1 MSESIKLGGVY
12 IMAKYNEERRY
23 RPRSDRWFRPVID
36 EASSGSAPLDR
47 RLLLS
52 GAVKHGLHP
61 EHLAAR
67 VEAHPAARAP
77 HHAKAEQKQENRLT
91 PSQKIN
97 AEYAAFLTAFNQQLD
112 SYVASLSE
120 SATGTTTVATTVTTA
135 YAAGSPVIDVAD
147 ASVFGSPGT
156 FSPSVLAMATIGTAP
171 AIGSFTLT
179 GSSGNSVTI
188 NTADSS
194 LIPLA
199 VGTTLTATVP
209 VSAATSAAS
218 IFPSYITSSTTQ
230 MATSLVQY
238 FNSLPLK
245 LPQQNG
251 PPHTPVQRG
260 AIQKFV
266 FASIAGNG
274 ATFPSL
280 EQALL
285 AIPLPTTPGSDL
297 SIYEATVDSAVE
309 QSRLQ
314 VNNGIQQIYAGKL
327 LISANAPAN
336 RLGEIFNSGTTG
348 GTSSTVSSSSTSST
362 TT

>member
-1 MSESIKLGGVY
+1 MV
-12 IMAKYNEERRY
+12 
-23 RPRSDRWFRPVID
+23 
-36 EASSGSAPLDR
+36 
-47 RLLLS
+47 
-52 GAVKHGLHP
+52 LHP
-61 EHLAAR
+61 EHSARR
-67 VEAHPAARAP
+67 VEARDAHAS
-77 HHAKAEQKQENRLT
+77 HHATAAPTLPKRVT

-97 AEYAAFLTAFNQQLD
+97 AEYDAFVAAFNQQLD
-112 SYVASLSE
+112 NYVASLSE
-120 SATGTTTVATTVTTA
+120 SASGTTNVATTVTAA
-135 YAAGSPVIDVAD
+135 YAAGSPVIEVAD
-147 ASVFGSPGT
+147 ASVFGPAGT

-171 AIGSFTLT
+171 AIGSFSLT
-179 GSSGNSVTI
+179 GSSGNSVTV

-194 LIPLA
+194 FIPLA
-199 VGTTLTATVP
+199 VGTTLSATVP

-238 FNSLPLK
+238 FNNLPLK
-245 LPQQNG
+245 LPAQNG

-260 AIQKFV
+260 ALQKYV
-266 FASIAGNG
+266 FMSIAGNG
-274 ATFPSL
+274 TAFPSL
-280 EQALL
+280 EQSLL

-297 SIYEATVDSAVE
+297 KIYQAAVDSAVE

-348 GTSSTVSSSSTSST
+348 GTSSTVSSTPT
-362 TT
+362 TA